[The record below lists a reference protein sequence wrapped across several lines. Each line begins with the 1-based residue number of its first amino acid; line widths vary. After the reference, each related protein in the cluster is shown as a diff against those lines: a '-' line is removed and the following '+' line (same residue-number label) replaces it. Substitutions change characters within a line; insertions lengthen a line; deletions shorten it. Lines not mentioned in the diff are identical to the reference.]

1 MISSRRCASRP
12 PRTRPSPD
20 QLTQLR
26 KPTGLGAFGTRCL
39 RTPVEANY
47 FLGMVGFVGVPGVF
61 GVVGVFGVF
70 GVMGAVRSF
79 GVVAGALRRV

>member
-47 FLGMVGFVGVPGVF
+47 FLGMVGFVGAGGLF
-61 GVVGVFGVF
+61 GVVGVF
-70 GVMGAVRSF
+70 GAVRSF